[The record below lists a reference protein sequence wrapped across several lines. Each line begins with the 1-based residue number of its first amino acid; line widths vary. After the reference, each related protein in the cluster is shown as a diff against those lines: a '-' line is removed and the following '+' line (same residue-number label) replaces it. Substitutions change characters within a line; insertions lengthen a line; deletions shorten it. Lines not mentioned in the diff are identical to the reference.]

1 MKIFTKKQWAL
12 GLLTVLSFTILAGGV
27 SFAVGGSSYTLFY
40 PENEESQTKIKN
52 EITASGIGE
61 GSGGLEQ
68 TKIYSQGGPFG
79 TIMFNFDRS
88 ESNKR
93 DKLVYSRVVYCS
105 IPGSKTDYTKGQ
117 FSLEAPKGVS
127 YIQFVMGVSM
137 PPGVGGEIFN
147 KSSYTLYS
155 GVLDKGAHEVTLYK
169 PAVTNPTNGAPDQ
182 ASRTKVVGLDVK
194 DRFWGGTH
202 SVLQGGKG
210 YDDTGYFDGT
220 NYGIPKEDLKKK
232 ITNQCLRH
240 LVDRGKPGGITNFQ
254 KLPDAQKGNWLT
266 ALSTA
271 GLGDPEE
278 TAAAAAAGADA
289 DDGSV
294 GVNCQGGPMGWLFC
308 PMINYM
314 TDALQTIARLIDSLM
329 QIKFLA
335 QTGSANSIET
345 AWRAFLSIANIML
358 VIAFMV
364 IVFSQST
371 GAGLN
376 NYNIKRMLPRLVIAA
391 VLMNISF
398 YICALA
404 IDVSNIVGASI
415 MGLFIGGDSSVGGA
429 ITEATGGAGGKG
441 ILGGALTGALL
452 IGLLLFILTPVI
464 LSIIVVFITLIAR
477 QLILICLIL
486 ASPIA
491 FVAWLLP
498 NTEQYFKKWYSLFF
512 QMLILYPAV
521 MFIFGASLFFAKF
534 LGGGGQGIDRPD
546 FGPDYEIL
554 RQITQLIVLCIP
566 LVALPLLIKG
576 SSNIMG
582 KIGGYANQAGMG
594 GIKGAKGAGKMAKKA
609 PGVRAPF
616 EAAGQWKDARATK
629 LQRKKAGRAVRNA
642 GVLSRVPGATGNIL
656 DAKASSEKE
665 KLFNEEVA
673 MHEAKMLDSAPK
685 DVRKLLGE
693 AIASGN
699 HHQARAA
706 INRLSNMGVGGANQL
721 SDAIHEASPVNDEMA
736 KTIQRGLNDSGNYG
750 ALIGKAADLSKGHFE
765 ENGAW
770 SSGDVAETSAQQLAG
785 QSGDA
790 MMRSAGISVTNQ
802 TDANGKDTDVFR
814 DKSGAII
821 SESEAVQQA
830 AAHLQKNAGA
840 KVSAIS
846 GNSDLEALV
855 ADDKAGAILAKAKS
869 AVGGGSSPPPT
880 PPSPPPAAPSP
891 TSGGSQ
897 IRGGSSTGTGGGSVS
912 WTPRK

>member
-1 MKIFTKKQWAL
+1 MKWLQKINIPVALLVIVVAIAVVNIVKVQAATMNYFNEYTLVYPEDDEIKAKIKKDVDSKGNEVGDGYGGMESTKIFSKR
-12 GLLTVLSFTILAGGV
+12 
-27 SFAVGGSSYTLFY
+27 
-40 PENEESQTKIKN
+40 
-52 EITASGIGE
+52 SGIA
-61 GSGGLEQ
+61 
-68 TKIYSQGGPFG
+68 PG
-79 TIMFNFDRS
+79 TLMFNFDR
-88 ESNKR
+88 ERSNKKDGYIYTR
-93 DKLVYSRVVYCS
+93 EVYCDIS
-105 IPGSKTDYTKGQ
+105 QPGQASKI
-117 FSLEAPKGVS
+117 SLEQPKS
-127 YIQFVMGVSM
+127 SLYAKFVLGIRINKGSLS
-137 PPGVGGEIFN
+137 GDQIFN
-147 KSSYTLYS
+147 QGNYKAVVGAYDGNPKQVLLNGSNISNLEAKDPFSSYGGMHQTLKA
-155 GVLDKGAHEVTLYK
+155 GNVDE
-169 PAVTNPTNGAPDQ
+169 
-182 ASRTKVVGLDVK
+182 ASDVRAALGLQPSDTTEKVVINKRIKEQCMDVVAQST
-194 DRFWGGTH
+194 RA
-202 SVLQGGKG
+202 S
-210 YDDTGYFDGT
+210 
-220 NYGIPKEDLKKK
+220 NY
-232 ITNQCLRH
+232 
-240 LVDRGKPGGITNFQ
+240 Q
-254 KLPDAQKGNWLT
+254 KLADDQKTAWKD
-266 ALSTA
+266 ALSAA
-271 GLGDPEE
+271 GIGDPEE
-278 TAAAAAAGADA
+278 VATSAGVSAD

-294 GVNCQGGPMGWLFC
+294 GINCQGGPMGWLFC

-314 TDALQTIARLIDSLM
+314 TDALRTISSLIDSMM

-364 IVFSQST
+364 IVFSQATS
-371 GAGLN
+371 AGLN

-391 VLMNISF
+391 VLMNVSF

-404 IDVSNIVGASI
+404 IDISNIVGASI
-415 MGLFIGGDSSVGGA
+415 MGLFIGGGSVSDA
-429 ITEATGGAGGKG
+429 IIGATGGADNSKG
-441 ILGGALTGALL
+441 ILGGALTGALI

-464 LSIIVVFITLIAR
+464 LSIIIVFVCLVAR

-534 LGGGGQGIDRPD
+534 LGGGGQGLDKADI
-546 FGPDYEIL
+546 GPDYEIL

-582 KIGGYANQAGMG
+582 KIGGYADKAGLK
-594 GIKGAKGAGKMAKKA
+594 GISGAKGAGRLARKA

-642 GVLSRVPGATGNIL
+642 GVLSRVPGATGDIVG
-656 DAKASSEKE
+656 AKASSEKE

-685 DVRKLLGE
+685 DVRRLLDE

-706 INRLSNMGVGGANQL
+706 INRLSNMGVGGANEL
-721 SDAIHEASPVNDEMA
+721 SDAIHEASPVSDDMA

-770 SSGDVAETSAQQLAG
+770 SSGKVTDTSAQQLAG

-790 MMRSAGISVTNQ
+790 MMRSAGISVTD
-802 TDANGKDTDVFR
+802 TGKKDANGKAIDEFR

-821 SESEAVQQA
+821 SESEAIQQA
-830 AAHLQKNAGA
+830 AAHLQKDAGA

-855 ADDKAGAILAKAKS
+855 ADDRSGAILAKAK
-869 AVGGGSSPPPT
+869 AALGGGGGGGTPLPQPTQHGGGGPTT
-880 PPSPPPAAPSP
+880 PPADIPAGYEKSDN
-891 TSGGSQ
+891 SE
-897 IRGGSSTGTGGGSVS
+897 III
-912 WTPRK
+912 PRQR